1 MTGRLIDVDKLNK
14 RLDAREW
21 FCRDPELG
29 KVFSMINE
37 APTVDAVPVIRC
49 KDCKYWG
56 ADGYRYGCKYA
67 TGVMFENDY
76 CSRAERKDNATDRMD
91 NQP

>member
-1 MTGRLIDVDKLNK
+1 MKEYIVGVENEHSHALDVCYKK
-14 RLDAREW
+14 
-21 FCRDPELG
+21 EL
-29 KVFSMINE
+29 
-37 APTVDAVPVIRC
+37 IRC

-76 CSRAERKDNATDRMD
+76 CSRAERKDK
-91 NQP
+91 